1 MLNKIKGFLTRKDS
15 SQKDP
20 EEEKEDEEN
29 EVLGSITYYFKESDD
44 NTYMDIH
51 LSDYKK
57 ETISKF
63 AKVIS
68 GLSSLKFQLET
79 LDMIRGCFDEGED
92 EDVFTQIVAQMI
104 KCTEEETSVIEKINR
119 KVQEQPWIKPSDMIN

>member
-1 MLNKIKGFLTRKDS
+1 MLNKIKGFLTRKD
-15 SQKDP
+15 P
-20 EEEKEDEEN
+20 EEEKEDEEDM
-29 EVLGSITYYFKESDD
+29 VLGSITYYFKKSDD

-51 LSDYKK
+51 LSDYKE

-79 LDMIRGCFDEGED
+79 LNMIRDCFDEGED
-92 EDVFTQIVAQMI
+92 EDVFTQIVTQMI
-104 KCTEEETSVIEKINR
+104 KCTEEETSVLEKINR

>member
-1 MLNKIKGFLTRKDS
+1 MLNKIKRFLTRKDP
-15 SQKDP
+15 SQENP
-20 EEEKEDEEN
+20 EEEEDGI
-29 EVLGSITYYFKESDD
+29 LGSITYYFKESDD
-44 NTYMDIH
+44 NIYMDIH

-79 LDMIRGCFDEGED
+79 LNMIRDCFDEGED
-92 EDVFTQIVAQMI
+92 EDVFTQIVTQMI
-104 KCTEEETSVIEKINR
+104 KCTEEETSVLEKINR